1 MSDAGE
7 AVEGIV
13 ALVAGGFVLLL
24 IGSSVDSGS
33 VLYDISLVGMLMVL
47 LAIVL
52 AVALVAGL
60 LGQLL
65 SGLGGV

>member
-33 VLYDISLVGMLMVL
+33 VLYDISLVGMLMLL

-60 LGQLL
+60 LRQFL